1 MGSSTVT
8 TLALILIMIFHLT
21 PETTAARHL
30 NDQMKPIDVMKYLF
44 SQGFPFDRVPPPP
57 SLFSSVTVCTFSNPW
72 IRSKFTVTVT
82 FVTSGV
88 SSRKWSNEELQ
99 RLGVFARENSNPN
112 FNILVKNAALQNQHT
127 VSSVLSRPSVKEES
141 FRMVLPL
148 VMSPPRDKAVPLP
161 VLPEPMMKPQ
171 KKLGRQETMFAV
183 GKSRYHEK
191 NLNHEEESFNCSAF
205 CLSLLGFGKKKT
217 ARSPKSKDSSIKKKM
232 IKGSSFSNSI
242 VSLGASFE
250 KFEYGSWVSATALA
264 RENDRLYFDLP
275 LEMIQCGRAGGG
287 NVQEPVSSGLLLDK
301 ETESLALKS
310 VLKTSLSG
318 REERSLAETSS
329 QRLVRFSNMTS
340 VSCPNSPRSS
350 ITSTLA

>member
-1 MGSSTVT
+1 MSPPAFFV
-8 TLALILIMIFHLT
+8 F
-21 PETTAARHL
+21 EDDL
-30 NDQMKPIDVMKYLF
+30 N
-44 SQGFPFDRVPPPP
+44 S
-57 SLFSSVTVCTFSNPW
+57 
-72 IRSKFTVTVT
+72 
-82 FVTSGV
+82 
-88 SSRKWSNEELQ
+88 KWSNEELQ

-275 LEMIQCGRAGGG
+275 LEMIQCGRAG
-287 NVQEPVSSGLLLDK
+287 DK

>member
-1 MGSSTVT
+1 MSPP
-8 TLALILIMIFHLT
+8 ALFVF
-21 PETTAARHL
+21 EDDL
-30 NDQMKPIDVMKYLF
+30 N
-44 SQGFPFDRVPPPP
+44 S
-57 SLFSSVTVCTFSNPW
+57 
-72 IRSKFTVTVT
+72 
-82 FVTSGV
+82 
-88 SSRKWSNEELQ
+88 KWSNEELQ
-99 RLGVFARENSNPN
+99 RLSVFARENSNPN
-112 FNILVKNAALQNQHT
+112 FKILVKNAALQNQHT
-127 VSSVLSRPSVKEES
+127 VSSVLSSPSVKDES
-141 FRMVLPL
+141 FRMVLPQ

-183 GKSRYHEK
+183 GKSRYDHEK
-191 NLNHEEESFNCSAF
+191 NQNHEEEDFKCSAF

-275 LEMIQCGRAGGG
+275 LEMIQCGRGGGG
-287 NVQEPVSSGLLLDK
+287 NVQEPVSSGFLLDK

-310 VLKTSLSG
+310 VLLKTSLSG
-318 REERSLAETSS
+318 REQRSLAETSP
-329 QRLVRFSNMTS
+329 QRGVRFSNMTS
-340 VSCPNSPRSS
+340 VSCPSSPRSS
-350 ITSTLA
+350 ITPTLA

>member
-1 MGSSTVT
+1 MSPP
-8 TLALILIMIFHLT
+8 ALFVF
-21 PETTAARHL
+21 EDDL
-30 NDQMKPIDVMKYLF
+30 N
-44 SQGFPFDRVPPPP
+44 S
-57 SLFSSVTVCTFSNPW
+57 
-72 IRSKFTVTVT
+72 
-82 FVTSGV
+82 
-88 SSRKWSNEELQ
+88 KWSNEELQ
-99 RLGVFARENSNPN
+99 RLSVFARENSNPN

-127 VSSVLSRPSVKEES
+127 VSSVLSRPSVKDES

-191 NLNHEEESFNCSAF
+191 NLNHEEEAFKCSAF
-205 CLSLLGFGKKKT
+205 CLSLLGFGKKNT

-242 VSLGASFE
+242 VSLGASSE

-275 LEMIQCGRAGGG
+275 LEMIQCGRGGGG

-310 VLKTSLSG
+310 VVKTSLSG

-340 VSCPNSPRSS
+340 VSCSTSPRSS